1 MLLCPGPT
9 QPQAA
14 AQALHPLATSAP
26 DPDPPTRSQISGGE
40 LLQLIATMLTLRW
53 GQILLG
59 NPKLDSGESLDA
71 IRAAK
76 HQRRILENGSSVTPP
91 TLDGEWAVL
100 NGTVDLSVL

>member
-71 IRAAK
+71 IRAA
-76 HQRRILENGSSVTPP
+76 
-91 TLDGEWAVL
+91 
-100 NGTVDLSVL
+100 GTSTTDSRKWQFSDTTYPGW